1 MSNLAFSTF
10 NDFLHMDGH
19 GVYVWPVYIIS
30 TFIILLAF
38 LTIYRNI
45 QLLRKKIKAIR
56 YGKLN
61 YHD

>member
-1 MSNLAFSTF
+1 MSNLAFTSF

-19 GVYVWPVYIIS
+19 GVYVWSVYIIS

-45 QLLRKKIKAIR
+45 QLIRKRIKDAR
-56 YGKLN
+56 G
-61 YHD
+61 